1 MHICVFSRAP
11 LTSER
16 ELNARARWATEICM
30 RAGRG
35 SGQAMEAQREA
46 GLMATG
52 TRGNIREVLSGGSDL
67 DPPEEREY
75 EESKPI
81 TLAEAG
87 IDKHLD
93 ESQRAMVAG
102 KIANLAHGVRSDRA
116 ANLPLLGE
124 SRTPIKQ
131 SDTAEMLNVGERCV
145 RNAREVLAE
154 GFPAEPDLSFLG

>member
-46 GLMATG
+46 GLMSKGAAAPG
-52 TRGNIREVLSGGSDL
+52 NANWQRQRGSESD
-67 DPPEEREY
+67 PRCENERDEP
-75 EESKPI
+75 KTI

-87 IDKHLD
+87 IDKHLAD
-93 ESQRAMVAG
+93 KARKFAARGGGKMPRWPKPAGPQGIPRIAVVWNGSEILRAIVN
-102 KIANLAHGVRSDRA
+102 IRH
-116 ANLPLLGE
+116 
-124 SRTPIKQ
+124 
-131 SDTAEMLNVGERCV
+131 
-145 RNAREVLAE
+145 
-154 GFPAEPDLSFLG
+154 